1 MKKLLFA
8 VAFTMVAQLSIA
20 QTAVKPANS
29 AAKQDAV
36 KLLDLSGAN
45 AQYEVAINQIVKNVP
60 AEKQAEFKK
69 EVIASMSGLTDK
81 IADIYVAEFTHD
93 DIKAM
98 IKYYESPIGKKAA
111 SKTGV
116 LAEKAQEIGMEW
128 AQTLQPIIMKYLPQ

>member
-20 QTAVKPANS
+20 QTTVKPANS

-98 IKYYESPIGKKAA
+98 IKYYESPVGKKAA